1 MLPLAVEVLNP
12 LAQFFF
18 PSLDEA
24 MEVFSGH
31 YLVRTWERKA
41 AGSRLQEGGLMPSES
56 QEGGLA
62 GENGPWLD
70 GGPSLAGRA
79 LGAWLTLPG
88 CCTGTAAPPADRVL
102 GVPLPGLLQIC
113 SRQVI

>member
-18 PSLDEA
+18 PSLYEA

-31 YLVRTWERKA
+31 YLVRTWGKKA
-41 AGSRLQEGGLMPSES
+41 AGSRLQEGGLIPSES
-56 QEGGLA
+56 QEGELA
-62 GENGPWLD
+62 GENASWLD

-79 LGAWLTLPG
+79 LGEWLMLPG
-88 CCTGTAAPPADRVL
+88 CCTGTAAPSADRAL
-102 GVPLPGLLQIC
+102 GVPLPGLRIC